1 MKLEPSSLS
10 PANSARTLVSALEIT
25 NLIALTMVFATA
37 LGAYAT
43 WRTEQVTNQ
52 ILLISQRPYIGLE
65 SIKLVGN
72 TNPRVVEE
80 LKNFGT
86 VQAEQ
91 TRVRIVINFKETLK
105 ARFRGRGHTVEDVC
119 ASDIAQGSYHT
130 ATDRLASVI
139 DRGRVERGVL
149 ICSGAIGASIAANK
163 HLKVRAA
170 FCHETHSVQRGVQ
183 DDNMNLLVMEA
194 QTITQELAWKLAGA
208 FVNVA
213 HLRRVVYTGIPPFRL
228 ARVVDRIRRN
238 LDKPLE
244 VGELSGLAEMSQSH
258 FSKLFKHSTDLTP
271 HQFILRERINR
282 SKELLRQGKTKI
294 VDVALEVGFQ
304 SQAHFTTV
312 FGSLVGMT
320 PRQFQRSSVCAT
332 TMANPKP
339 WPQLDHQQDSALSS
353 SAPT

>member
-1 MKLEPSSLS
+1 
-10 PANSARTLVSALEIT
+10 
-25 NLIALTMVFATA
+25 
-37 LGAYAT
+37 
-43 WRTEQVTNQ
+43 
-52 ILLISQRPYIGLE
+52 
-65 SIKLVGN
+65 
-72 TNPRVVEE
+72 
-80 LKNFGT
+80 
-86 VQAEQ
+86 
-91 TRVRIVINFKETLK
+91 VRIGIGSDCSGVDLKETLK
-105 ARFRGRGHTVEDVC
+105 ARFRGQSHTVEDVC
-119 ASDIAQGSYHT
+119 ASDIVQGSYHT
-130 ATDRLASVI
+130 ATDRLASAI
-139 DRGRVERGVL
+139 GRGRVERAVL
-149 ICSGAIGASIAANK
+149 ICSGAISASIAANK

-194 QTITQELAWKLAGA
+194 QTITHELAWDLAGA
-208 FVNVA
+208 FVNAV
-213 HLRRVVYTGIPPFRL
+213 HLRRDVFTGIPPFRL
-228 ARVVDRIRRN
+228 ARVVDRIRKN

-271 HQFILRERINR
+271 HQFVLRERINR
-282 SKELLRQGKTKI
+282 SKELLHQGKSKI

-320 PRQFQRSSVCAT
+320 PRQFQRSSACGT
-332 TMANPKP
+332 TTANPKP